1 MSAKVSQNSQ
11 ISAKKP
17 VSASGAAV
25 SFAAQTSSHK
35 LNISLGSS
43 KSASAPAP
51 KLASS
56 APKGKA

>member
-11 ISAKKP
+11 PSGKTPASAT
-17 VSASGAAV
+17 GAAV
-25 SFAAQTSSHK
+25 SLAAQTSSHK

-43 KSASAPAP
+43 KSVPAP